1 VAVRRIED
9 ILVEKTDL
17 GIEEDNPDGETIS
30 FKHFLE
36 KTHAGIEKAVDG
48 VWQSSTEN
56 SIRKRKILFP
66 SIRLHCQTCDGIRTY
81 RVVFQPH
88 FGWSPSTINP
98 HANYRCGD
106 CHEGKKQYA
115 LHVEMEDDGSGKIF
129 KFGEFPPMGTPVPKR
144 VLKLLGDADG
154 KLFLKGRQCE
164 NRGYGIG
171 AFAYYRRV
179 VENHRNDLFDEIIK
193 VCETVGASADLIQEL
208 KEAKEEISF
217 LKSMEKI
224 KSGVPQ
230 GLLIDGHNPLN
241 ALHKA
246 LSISLHNETD
256 EDCLEYAAS
265 VRLVLS
271 DLVERIAMLRQDNKQ
286 LSEAVQRLLSKKKG

>member
-1 VAVRRIED
+1 MEEI
-9 ILVEKTDL
+9 DL
-17 GIEEDNPDGETIS
+17 GIEEDTPDRETIS

-36 KTHAGIEKAVDG
+36 KTHAGIEKVVGD
-48 VWQSSTEN
+48 VWEPATEN
-56 SIRKRKILFP
+56 SIRKRKILYP
-66 SIRLHCQTCDGIRTY
+66 SIRLHCQTCDGMRSY
-81 RVVFQPH
+81 RVVFNPAS
-88 FGWSPSTINP
+88 GWSQTTMNT
-98 HANYRCGD
+98 HAHYRCGD
-106 CHEGKKQYA
+106 CLEDKKQYA
-115 LHVEMEDDGSGKIF
+115 LHVELEDDGSGKIF
-129 KFGEFPPMGTPVPKR
+129 KYGEFPTMGTPVPKR

-164 NRGYGIG
+164 NLGYGIG

-193 VCETVGASADLIQEL
+193 VCETVGASGDLIEEL
-208 KEAKEEISF
+208 KEAKKEISF
-217 LKSMEKI
+217 MKSMEKI

-246 LSISLHNETD
+246 LSISLHNEAD

-271 DLVERIAMLRQDNKQ
+271 DLVERIASLRQDNKQ
-286 LSEAVQRLLSKKKG
+286 LSQAVQRLLSKKKG